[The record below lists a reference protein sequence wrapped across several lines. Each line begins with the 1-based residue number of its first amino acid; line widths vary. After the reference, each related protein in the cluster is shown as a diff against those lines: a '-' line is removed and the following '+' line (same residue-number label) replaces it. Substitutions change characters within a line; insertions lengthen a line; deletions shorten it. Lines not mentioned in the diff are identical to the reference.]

1 MEESANPSSEASEEA
16 DVGEEGEQEGEIEEG
31 DEGLQSWIE
40 EPGDDDQDRA
50 RIATGDGDLGD
61 IMDLEYEEEEEEGP
75 DGFDQIKDWSQTA
88 DDGEAEGERD
98 IEERARQDDYEDH
111 SPLQLGIVEDKED
124 YEATDDQDDDF
135 DRRPEFYTLPERYRD
150 SRQQQQQQ

>member
-1 MEESANPSSEASEEA
+1 MEPFSGQATPAESFIEPESITSKDDTQAGVIVSEEAVTMLNMEESANPSSEASEEA

-50 RIATGDGDLGD
+50 RTATGDGDLGD

-98 IEERARQDDYEDH
+98 IEERAQQDDYEDR
-111 SPLQLGIVEDKED
+111 SPL
-124 YEATDDQDDDF
+124 
-135 DRRPEFYTLPERYRD
+135 
-150 SRQQQQQQ
+150 